1 MPSPRSSDRIPTNLI
16 TGFLGVGKT
25 TAILDLARRRPADER
40 WAVLVNEYGEV
51 GLDQAIFEGGGDQ
64 QLFIS
69 EIAGG
74 CFCCASGLPLE
85 LTLPELI
92 RQARPQ
98 RLLIE
103 PTGLGHPAR
112 VLDQLRGLQFR
123 DVLDIRTTI
132 AIADPRDFLNP
143 RIGQSAVFLDQLQLA
158 DVVVINKTDVV
169 EPTVVEQFQNWCRDL
184 YPPKL
189 LISTTQQAKLDPAWL
204 DQPCDEIREPLF
216 PDAHPL
222 RDDLKAVPKVHQ
234 LQIVSGSEASAATA
248 SPMARPA
255 RAELGNP
262 LRFPGLAE
270 VSDSQGWIFTAED
283 VFRKDALLD
292 LLGGGFSIRRI
303 KGVFQVEDDWIVFNR
318 VGWEMSVQ
326 QTAYRRD
333 SRLEVILDHA
343 SRRWKELDYE
353 LLNCLVK
360 S

>member
-1 MPSPRSSDRIPTNLI
+1 MLSQPEASQSNTHRIPTNLI

-25 TAILDLARRRPADER
+25 TAILDLARRRPAGER

-51 GLDQAIFEGGGDQ
+51 GLDQAILEGGGDDR
-64 QLFIS
+64 LFVS

-92 RQARPQ
+92 RQSRPH

-112 VLDQLRGLQFR
+112 VLDQLRGPQFR
-123 DVLDIRTTI
+123 DVLDVRTTI
-132 AIADPRDFLNP
+132 AIADPRDFQNP
-143 RIGQSAVFLDQLQLA
+143 RIGQSPVFLDQVQLA
-158 DVVVINKTDVV
+158 DVLVINKTDVASPDV
-169 EPTVVEQFQNWCRDL
+169 IEQFIRWSGDL

-189 LISTTQQAKLDPAWL
+189 LVTTTQQSKLEFGWL
-204 DQPCDEIREPLF
+204 DWGPADVRAPLF

-222 RDDLKAVPKVHQ
+222 RSEDQSSPVLHELQLVP
-234 LQIVSGSEASAATA
+234 SNTTAT
-248 SPMARPA
+248 PTRL
-255 RAELGNP
+255 RAEPRNP
-262 LRFPGLAE
+262 LRYPGLDQS
-270 VSDSQGWIFTAED
+270 SDSQGWIFTPHD
-283 VFRKDALLD
+283 VFRKHDLLD

-353 LLNCLVK
+353 LLKCLK
-360 S
+360 E

>member
-1 MPSPRSSDRIPTNLI
+1 MTPQPTQRLPTNLI

-25 TAILDLARRRPADER
+25 TAILDLAHRRPADER
-40 WAVLVNEYGEV
+40 WAILVNEYGEV
-51 GLDQAIFEGGGDQ
+51 GLDQAILEGGGDG
-64 QLFIS
+64 QLFVS

-74 CFCCASGLPLE
+74 CFCCATGLPLE

-92 RQARPQ
+92 RQSRPH
-98 RLLIE
+98 RLIIE

-112 VLDQLRGLQFR
+112 VLDQLRGPQFR

-132 AIADPRDFLNP
+132 AIVDPRDFQNP
-143 RIGQSAVFLDQLQLA
+143 RIGKSPVFIDQIQLA
-158 DVVVINKTDVV
+158 DGLVINKTDVV
-169 EPTVVEQFQNWCRDL
+169 DASVVDQFLEWSRAL

-189 LISTTQQAKLDPAWL
+189 FVATTQQAKLEFAWL
-204 DQPCDEIREPLF
+204 DWPSDETRTPCF
-216 PDAHPL
+216 PDAHPFPPEATAL
-222 RDDLKAVPKVHQ
+222 PSLHQ
-234 LQIVSGSEASAATA
+234 LEATVSQIQQLPA
-248 SPMARPA
+248 SPER
-255 RAELGNP
+255 RAAPGDP
-262 LRFPGLAE
+262 LRYPG
-270 VSDSQGWIFTAED
+270 VSRSSDSQGWIFTPAD

-333 SRLEVILDHA
+333 SRVEVLLDHE
-343 SRRWKELDYE
+343 SRRWSEFDYE

-360 S
+360 